1 MSHVHVIYI
10 WLCTAYKC
18 GWESGGEEWV
28 ICDITQSYVPWPIH
42 MRHDSFICAMTHSY
56 VALYYVQMWLG
67 IQRRGSSQPALL
79 AVSIPFSFTG
89 TSVLQCIA
97 VCCSVWQCVAVRCSV
112 IAASL
117 CLWPHALPIL
127 IHRYECAE
135 VCDAVLQCVTECAE
149 VCDAVCYSALQCVAV
164 CCSVLQ
170 CVAMAWQPAPF
181 TASTPFAFTG
191 THA

>member
-1 MSHVHVIYI
+1 
-10 WLCTAYKC
+10 
-18 GWESGGEEWV
+18 
-28 ICDITQSYVPWPIH
+28 

-117 CLWPHALPIL
+117 CLWPHAHSIL

-149 VCDAVCYSALQCVAV
+149 VCDAVCCSALQCVAV

-170 CVAMAWQPAPF
+170 CVAVAACTFHRKHPIRIHRYTCIKVCCSALQCVAVCVATTVVECMRVSLFLSMSLPTFLQCVAV
-181 TASTPFAFTG
+181 
-191 THA
+191 